1 MRKLLIAD
9 DDVAVT
15 NYLMVFLMQTERYEP
30 TVINNSKDIPDLLE
44 REVFDAIL
52 LDMDMPQLS
61 GMDVLKLVHDKG
73 LETPVI
79 VLTGV
84 NDVDL
89 AVKAL
94 KLGAFDYLTK
104 PVEDDYLLEV
114 LDKAITQRALRT
126 TIRQIPDRPRREDLA
141 HEEAFA
147 HLPTRSESMIQLF
160 HQAEK
165 MAAGDLNVFIF
176 GERGVGKESMAR
188 AIHAAS
194 PRAKGPL
201 VSVDVAA
208 HDPERFAADF
218 FGQAEDWKGERE
230 VRPGFLEGASE
241 GTLFINNVEELP
253 RPVQIRLLR
262 VMQKKEFYRESST
275 RTHAIDVRIIA
286 ASCHELGEEQFRDAF
301 SPDLFHHLM
310 VHSIRL
316 IPLRERA
323 EDIPVL
329 AEHFLAQEAARQRKN
344 IVGFEPR
351 MLDLLVGYAFPGN
364 LQELHDIIATSV
376 INTEG
381 DRIGVDT
388 LSPYLRDRILA
399 GGAEEEPFHARS
411 LAEVERE
418 HGEKTLRHFQG
429 NRARAAAALG
439 IDEESLRRILEGNGG
454 G

>member
-30 TVINNSKDIPDLLE
+30 TVVNNSQEIPELLE
-44 REVFDAIL
+44 RDTFDAIL

-61 GMDVLKLVHDKG
+61 GMDVLQLVHDRG

-114 LDKAITQRALRT
+114 LEKAITQRALDS
-126 TIRQIPDRPRREDLA
+126 TIRQIPDRARREDLA
-141 HEEAFA
+141 HQEAFE
-147 HLPTRSESMIQLF
+147 HLPTKSEAVIRLF
-160 HQAEK
+160 HRAEK

-176 GERGVGKESMAR
+176 GERGSGKESMAQ

-194 PRAKGPL
+194 PRAKGPF
-201 VSVDVAA
+201 VPVDVAA
-208 HDPERFAADF
+208 HDPARFAADF

-230 VRPGFLEGASE
+230 ARPGFLEGASE
-241 GTLFINNVEELP
+241 GTLFINNVEELT

-262 VMQKKEFYRESST
+262 VMQRKEFYRESST
-275 RTHAIDVRIIA
+275 RTQAIDVRVIA
-286 ASCHELGEEQFRDAF
+286 ASCHDLREERFREAF
-301 SPDLFHHLM
+301 SPDLLHHLM

-316 IPLRERA
+316 IPLRERR

-329 AEHFLAQEAARQRKN
+329 AGHFLAREAARQGKE
-344 IVGFEPR
+344 IAGFEPR
-351 MLDLLVGYAFPGN
+351 LTDLFLQYPFPGN
-364 LQELHDIIATSV
+364 LQELNDIIATAV
-376 INTEG
+376 INADG
-381 DRIGVDT
+381 NRIGVDS
-388 LSPYLRDRILA
+388 LSPYIRDRILA
-399 GGAEEEPFHARS
+399 GGGEEEPFHLRT

-418 HGEKTLRHFQG
+418 HAERTLLHFQG
-429 NRARAAAALG
+429 DREKAALALG
-439 IDEESLRRILEGNGG
+439 IDEDALDRILG
-454 G
+454 